1 MVGTPEDTCMFSGC
15 EVTGIGR
22 RTRQPRQRVL
32 SCLILPVLCLMV
44 LSACAPQ
51 RLSSNGTVLLSG
63 RTSDT
68 ALRETAV
75 NLTGLNY
82 SERIQ
87 AEYWL
92 QRYNQD
98 RTAGTVAD
106 LYIAEWNREIF
117 DLLRNTGDPVP
128 ALSQDRFQ
136 ALWDRS
142 VSYRR
147 SPDWLTALPYGPSQ
161 GFVPTAAYIWG
172 LFLQSEDSTLAGSW
186 SFSTLDEI
194 EKAFSQVAAGGKTPI
209 ALGTAFGWPG
219 AAWFTM
225 LDLRLNGPEAVWG
238 RYEGKRP
245 WNDDGA
251 RAVFRRLADWRDR
264 GWFESGAAIGT
275 QEDMIAAVSSGSAWC
290 ALLGAYAIDRFPRP
304 REISFLPFPA
314 ADTSTS
320 RAEMASLTG
329 FLIPASSSSIEAAL
343 ALADEYILSG
353 SPGHIKD
360 SYRIPV
366 ATTLQPVKSNDPIPP
381 AARQESLSSLKKI
394 QAVTLAAATSVVP
407 SFDRAM
413 SAQAVQDSTRLWA
426 EFFAPG
432 GPDGDSFAARLQRV
446 LGRSTP

>member
-225 LDLRLNGPEAVWG
+225 LDQIG
-238 RYEGKRP
+238 R
-245 WNDDGA
+245 A
-251 RAVFRRLADWRDR
+251 HV
-264 GWFESGAAIGT
+264 
-275 QEDMIAAVSSGSAWC
+275 
-290 ALLGAYAIDRFPRP
+290 
-304 REISFLPFPA
+304 
-314 ADTSTS
+314 
-320 RAEMASLTG
+320 
-329 FLIPASSSSIEAAL
+329 
-343 ALADEYILSG
+343 
-353 SPGHIKD
+353 
-360 SYRIPV
+360 
-366 ATTLQPVKSNDPIPP
+366 
-381 AARQESLSSLKKI
+381 
-394 QAVTLAAATSVVP
+394 
-407 SFDRAM
+407 
-413 SAQAVQDSTRLWA
+413 
-426 EFFAPG
+426 
-432 GPDGDSFAARLQRV
+432 
-446 LGRSTP
+446 

>member
-1 MVGTPEDTCMFSGC
+1 MTGVQTCAL
-15 EVTGIGR
+15 
-22 RTRQPRQRVL
+22 P
-32 SCLILPVLCLMV
+32 IL
-44 LSACAPQ
+44 
-51 RLSSNGTVLLSG
+51 
-63 RTSDT
+63 
-68 ALRETAV
+68 
-75 NLTGLNY
+75 
-82 SERIQ
+82 
-87 AEYWL
+87 
-92 QRYNQD
+92 
-98 RTAGTVAD
+98 
-106 LYIAEWNREIF
+106 AEWNREIF

-264 GWFESGAAIGT
+264 KIVVFGKN
-275 QEDMIAAVSSGSAWC
+275 
-290 ALLGAYAIDRFPRP
+290 
-304 REISFLPFPA
+304 FL
-314 ADTSTS
+314 
-320 RAEMASLTG
+320 
-329 FLIPASSSSIEAAL
+329 
-343 ALADEYILSG
+343 
-353 SPGHIKD
+353 
-360 SYRIPV
+360 
-366 ATTLQPVKSNDPIPP
+366 
-381 AARQESLSSLKKI
+381 
-394 QAVTLAAATSVVP
+394 
-407 SFDRAM
+407 
-413 SAQAVQDSTRLWA
+413 
-426 EFFAPG
+426 
-432 GPDGDSFAARLQRV
+432 
-446 LGRSTP
+446 